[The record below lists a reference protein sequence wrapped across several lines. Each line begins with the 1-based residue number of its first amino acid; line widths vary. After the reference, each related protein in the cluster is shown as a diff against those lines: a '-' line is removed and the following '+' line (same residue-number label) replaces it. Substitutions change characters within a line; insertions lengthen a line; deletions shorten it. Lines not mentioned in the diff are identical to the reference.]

1 MIIKSCLDGLVN
13 QFPVRRIEQLT
24 LASTVMLRIVS
35 LVGSP
40 HNSDRFLADSNY
52 DAMLSDA
59 VGVVAFQ
66 SYGMGDVIGCY
77 LDLDNQTIK
86 WSKNGKSLL

>member
-1 MIIKSCLDGLVN
+1 M
-13 QFPVRRIEQLT
+13 T
-24 LASTVMLRIVS
+24 LASTVLLRFVS

-40 HNSDRFLADSNY
+40 HNSDRYLPDSDF
-52 DAMLSDA
+52 DAMLSNA
-59 VGVVAFQ
+59 AGVLAFQ